1 MSIAKPPSL
10 PASRLS
16 MIRPYRPKSWL
27 TVLALAAA
35 FVASGAFPRT
45 QATAADTTELLPRD
59 PTAWLNSPPLSVD
72 ALKGKGVVLWF
83 FEEQCPRCRAKWP
96 GMYDLAKRFEGQ
108 PVVFIAVN
116 SGTSPIEVAQYAREV
131 KLTWPIIVDPSRQYE
146 KLWWDQ
152 EISLQ
157 NIHQVGLI
165 LPTGGQQPGRW
176 DDLEGSVKT
185 ALEGASW
192 KIDPKTIPAVFLPTW
207 QSIELG
213 NYAAAAS
220 LVKKGLVTKNPEV
233 KAAATKVN
241 AFVQSEIQ
249 SATER
254 AAKARSDGD
263 AWRAY
268 QLYNGITNSFVGYDL
283 PAEISAALKDLQSDS
298 KVKREVAAAKALEGI
313 QKSLLAAR
321 SDTARKRIASR
332 LEQFISQYADSEAA
346 VSARQ
351 LIRDGQP

>member
-1 MSIAKPPSL
+1 
-10 PASRLS
+10 
-16 MIRPYRPKSWL
+16 
-27 TVLALAAA
+27 
-35 FVASGAFPRT
+35 
-45 QATAADTTELLPRD
+45 
-59 PTAWLNSPPLSVD
+59 
-72 ALKGKGVVLWF
+72 
-83 FEEQCPRCRAKWP
+83 
-96 GMYDLAKRFEGQ
+96 
-108 PVVFIAVN
+108 
-116 SGTSPIEVAQYAREV
+116 
-131 KLTWPIIVDPSRQYE
+131 
-146 KLWWDQ
+146 
-152 EISLQ
+152 
-157 NIHQVGLI
+157 
-165 LPTGGQQPGRW
+165 
-176 DDLEGSVKT
+176 VKT

-233 KAAATKVN
+233 KEAATRVN